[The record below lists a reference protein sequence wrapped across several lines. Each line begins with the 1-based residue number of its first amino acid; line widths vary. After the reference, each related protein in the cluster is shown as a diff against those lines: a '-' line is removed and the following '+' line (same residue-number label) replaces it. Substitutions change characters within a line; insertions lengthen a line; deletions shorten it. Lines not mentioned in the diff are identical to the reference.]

1 MKKSELIN
9 IVAQK
14 LKVSRKTAANF
25 VDIFLEEITKA
36 LARGEKVKLAGFGV
50 FWTRLFREK
59 LVLPI
64 GGQEKKKIAA
74 RRMPRFTPGN
84 KLKRSVR

>member
-1 MKKSELIN
+1 MKRSELTAVI
-9 IVAQK
+9 AQR
-14 LKVSRKTAANF
+14 LKVSRKTARDFIDA
-25 VDIFLEEITKA
+25 FLAEITKA
-36 LARGEKVKLAGFGV
+36 LARGEKVKLSGFGV

-64 GGQEKKKIAA
+64 GGKEKKKVPA

-84 KLKRSVR
+84 DLKRSVR